1 MLLCIYVSFKHFT
14 VSYTENISSSAILR
28 ELSDPWV
35 TLSLTYWPTS
45 GEPQQISTTCPLTA
59 GPLKNPNCSYVL
71 VLFDISYMTSW
82 NLLPEWWKT
91 IWSNLLKKAFMIY
104 SLLALVRIKIDNS
117 LCRRKIYYLRYL
129 FSRTHEQ
136 TISLTC
142 SPNQP

>member
-1 MLLCIYVSFKHFT
+1 MLLCIHVSFKHFT

-45 GEPQQISTTCPLTA
+45 GEPQQISTTCPQTA

-117 LCRRKIYYLRYL
+117 LCRRKIYYLWYL
-129 FSRTHEQ
+129 FSQTHEQ